1 MPKNRNPLK
10 NKLNQIARRRLIFIN
25 LSAQKNN
32 ELKNTVSRV
41 QEGRKSW
48 RDEAINARRQ
58 PTHMSKKRNSWQGE
72 TLQAKKDLEK
82 NGLARVRS
90 AVLKAGSDR
99 SESTNKEDRK
109 RSRVLEKKTSPIST
123 RETEVPHQH
132 PESDGWHLANSCE
145 TS

>member
-1 MPKNRNPLK
+1 MPGSKQKTRKDYNDKRNESRKDASLMERVQADCE
-10 NKLNQIARRRLIFIN
+10 KLI
-25 LSAQKNN
+25 KMNN
-32 ELKNTVSRV
+32 ELKMTVSRV

-82 NGLARVRS
+82 SGVARVRS
-90 AVLKAGSDR
+90 AALKAGSGR

-109 RSRVLEKKTSPIST
+109 RSRVLEKKPLQS
-123 RETEVPHQH
+123 R
-132 PESDGWHLANSCE
+132 
-145 TS
+145 